1 MYKISEEQHDL
12 EHSEQPKN
20 CIYIICYSDVE
31 CKMIYFVSAVY
42 TIDIGTAEL
51 PLIANTVMAL

>member
-1 MYKISEEQHDL
+1 MIGLSEVSSNNQRIAYTL
-12 EHSEQPKN
+12 Y
-20 CIYIICYSDVE
+20 IIICYSDVE